1 MIVNA
6 GIVEL
11 AKLMGEETADGF
23 LYIATGTGTT
33 AAASGDT
40 TLGTEKYRVLATIE
54 RSSTIAPLDTIRLW
68 GIVTATAN
76 ATLSEFGIFNDDT
89 AGDMLARKLI
99 SPTKAI
105 TTGQKCLMVWDL
117 GVHDGGFSG
126 GSGC

>member
-1 MIVNA
+1 MVDA

-11 AKLMGEETADGF
+11 SKLMGGETANGF

-33 AAASGDT
+33 AVASGNT

-54 RSSTIAPLDTIRLW
+54 RSSTIAPLDTVRLW

-89 AGDMLARKLI
+89 SGDMLTRKLI

-105 TTGQKCLMVWDL
+105 TTGQKCLIVWDL
-117 GVHDGGFSG
+117 VVKDGGFSG

>member
-6 GIVEL
+6 GKTEL
-11 AKLMGEETADGF
+11 SKLLAGVAADGF
-23 LYIATGTGTT
+23 LYIAVGTGSS

-54 RSSTIAPLDTIRLW
+54 RSSTIAPLDTVRLW

-76 ATLSEFGIFNDDT
+76 ATLSEFGVFNDDT
-89 AGDMLARKLI
+89 SGDMLARKLI
-99 SPTKAI
+99 SPTKGI

-117 GVHDGGFSG
+117 VVKDGGFSG
-126 GSGC
+126 STGC

>member
-6 GIVEL
+6 GKTEL
-11 AKLMGEETADGF
+11 SKLLAGVTADGF
-23 LYIATGTGTT
+23 LYIAVGTGVS
-33 AAASGDT
+33 AAASGDA

-54 RSSTIAPLDTIRLW
+54 RSSTIAPLDTVRLW
-68 GIVTATAN
+68 GIVTATAS

-89 AGDMLARKLI
+89 SGDMLARKLI

-117 GVHDGGFSG
+117 VVKDGGFSG
-126 GSGC
+126 GTGC